1 MQAPHYSLEAGL
13 AQCMCATFTADDVGK
28 TVENDEGTAVGVVVS
43 VEDDTAFV
51 EPDPGIVDSL
61 RAALGWSSD
70 PQDAVPLHESDVRA
84 VDETIRLEAFPSSEG
99 PSWDEREAGDAAR
112 GGGAGTD
119 TAKTEDSGASRPAD
133 IEDAPPEGDQT
144 VTKERELNEEH

>member
-13 AQCMCATFTADDVGK
+13 AQCMCATFTTDDVGK
-28 TVENDEGTAVGVVVS
+28 TVENDEGAAVGVVVS

-51 EPDPGIVDSL
+51 EPEPGVVDSL

-70 PQDAVPLHESDVRA
+70 PQDAVPLHESDVQT

-99 PSWDEREAGDAAR
+99 PSWDERETDDTER
-112 GGGAGTD
+112 EGAETD

-133 IEDAPPEGDQT
+133 IEDAPPEGDKT
-144 VTKERELNEEH
+144 VTKERELSEEH